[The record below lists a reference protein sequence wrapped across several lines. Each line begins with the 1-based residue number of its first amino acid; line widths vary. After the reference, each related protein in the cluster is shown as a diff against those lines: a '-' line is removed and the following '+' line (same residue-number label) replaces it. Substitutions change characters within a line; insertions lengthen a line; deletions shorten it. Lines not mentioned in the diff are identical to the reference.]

1 MRSVAGVG
9 AWARTLALCATLVL
23 CGCREPL
30 YTQLTE
36 QEANDIVAVLARAG
50 IDGAKSPQ
58 GDKGWGVEVY
68 PSDIATAVDALNAAG
83 LPRNRFSSLGEM
95 FKREGIVA
103 TPTEERV
110 RFMHGVS
117 QELSQ
122 TLTGIDGVIAA
133 RVHLVIPQ
141 NDPLSDKSKVSSAS
155 VFVKHRI
162 DVDLQPMLPAI
173 KSLVLRSVEGLT
185 FDTVFVSFFPA
196 ERPSPVQQART
207 RVPLFGLEFSRP
219 VAAWLNPLLAIL
231 AAGSIALAAY
241 VLLRHRQRLRDDMR
255 ALFSSGDPPPRRNPR
270 PEAGSAIVASREQTG
285 VERG

>member
-1 MRSVAGVG
+1 MNLSLPIGP
-9 AWARTLALCATLVL
+9 RTRRVVFCAAVLL

-58 GDKGWGVEVY
+58 GDKGWGVDVY

-83 LPRNRFSSLGEM
+83 LPRNRFASLGEM

-117 QELSQ
+117 QELSH
-122 TLTGIDGVIAA
+122 TLTGIDGVIDA

-141 NDPLSDKSKVSSAS
+141 NDPLSDRNKVSSAS

-185 FDTVFVSFFPA
+185 YDTVFVSFFPA
-196 ERPSPVQQART
+196 ERPGPAQPART

-219 VAAWLNPLLAIL
+219 IAAWLNPLLAIVF
-231 AAGSIALAAY
+231 AGSLVLAAY
-241 VLLRHRQRLRDDMR
+241 VLARHRRQLGDDFRGLWSAGDAPARLPARPD
-255 ALFSSGDPPPRRNPR
+255 ATTIVPPRDQ
-270 PEAGSAIVASREQTG
+270 AGI
-285 VERG
+285 ERG